1 MAILILESVERA
13 LVGRLMQVS
22 EIFDLYRSS
31 SDRWTEAIVALKTVP
46 PRIKTR
52 DGTPVKVTPR
62 EVLTVF
68 MPFMEIGNDSLFLA
82 IGRLQES
89 SIGTLKDLHRRLEA
103 LEVRRVSGPEA
114 RGLFL
119 LLAKLSEDRRIFE
132 NAIEN

>member
-1 MAILILESVERA
+1 MAVLILESVERA
-13 LVGRLMQVS
+13 LVSRLLQVS
-22 EIFDLYRSS
+22 EIFDIYRSS
-31 SDRWTEAIVALKTVP
+31 SDRWTEAIVALNTVP

-89 SIGTLKDLHRRLEA
+89 SIETLKDLYRRLEA

-119 LLAKLSEDRRIFE
+119 ILAKLSEDSRIFE

>member
-1 MAILILESVERA
+1 MAVLILESVERA
-13 LVGRLMQVS
+13 LVSRLLQVS
-22 EIFDLYRSS
+22 EIFDIYKSS